1 MRTYSKQEVKIPSF
15 RTGITVLYDRE
26 YDRPGT
32 YAYCQIFPGEGDDV
46 YNPWIIL
53 NALKPI
59 PVGAIVHEILHTVRH
74 VLKNQRGV
82 TNLDE
87 ASDETLPYVIEYV
100 LGEIL
105 KFCKRKKMKVVL
117 SSS

>member
-1 MRTYSKQEVKIPSF
+1 MATHSRQEVKIPSF
-15 RTGITVLYDRE
+15 RTGISVFYDRE

-32 YAYCQIFPGEGDDV
+32 SAYCRIPLADDGEV
-46 YNPWIIL
+46 YNPWIVL
-53 NALKPI
+53 DATKPI
-59 PVGAIVHEILHTVRH
+59 PVGAIVHEILHCVRF

-87 ASDETLPYVIEYV
+87 ASDETLPYVTEYV

-105 KFCKRKKMKVVL
+105 KFCKRRKMRVVL